1 MGWHCLDARGLP
13 SRQRP
18 KTRTTTLLIRKNA
31 LGAFPMEDTAR
42 RRLCK
47 SKAASIYLSDKFLCQ
62 N

>member
-1 MGWHCLDARGLP
+1 
-13 SRQRP
+13 
-18 KTRTTTLLIRKNA
+18 
-31 LGAFPMEDTAR
+31 MEDTAR